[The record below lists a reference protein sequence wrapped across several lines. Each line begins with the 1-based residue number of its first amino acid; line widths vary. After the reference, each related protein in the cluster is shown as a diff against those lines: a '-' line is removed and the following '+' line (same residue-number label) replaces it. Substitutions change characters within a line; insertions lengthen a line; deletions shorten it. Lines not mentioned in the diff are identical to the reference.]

1 MNRVDILTGNSTRRP
16 SDSIWGNCPIHDITR
31 GKVNGYF
38 GNLNFGDFKESANVN
53 AAEASWGQN
62 LLLFGSDG
70 ASATLLDATGGGLT
84 VLSDGDNEGI
94 GLRTQ
99 NVPFQ
104 ISRSHY
110 ELWWELCLQTSTVAD
125 TKHGF
130 FAGLTADVAI
140 TATSPIAAAGTLAD
154 INLVGFHRLE
164 GDGDQI
170 DTVYK
175 ADGVT
180 QVTVDTDALD
190 GTVSEGQTIP
200 SLLSAAT
207 DFKLG
212 MRFVPSGDRAGNY
225 RLLFY
230 YNGIRL
236 SESKEIPSAAGT
248 DFPNDVRLGFVFSLL
263 NATGSTPGSCAL
275 KWAQFAQIYEPMP

>member
-1 MNRVDILTGNSTRRP
+1 MNRVDLLVGNSTRRP
-16 SDSIWGNCPIHDITR
+16 SDSVWGKCPIMDIQR

-38 GNLNFGDFKESANVN
+38 RHVNFGELKESANVN
-53 AAEASWGQN
+53 AAEAYWTNGI
-62 LLLFGSDG
+62 LLFGSDG
-70 ASATLLDATGGGLT
+70 ATATLLDAVGGGLT
-84 VLSDGDNEGI
+84 VGSDGDNEGI
-94 GLRTQ
+94 GLRGQ

-110 ELWWELCLQTSTVAD
+110 DLWFEVCLQTSTVAD

-130 FAGLTADVAI
+130 FTGLIADSAI

-154 INLVGFHRLE
+154 VNFVGFHRLE

-190 GTVSEGQTIP
+190 GATSEGQTIA
-200 SLLSAAT
+200 SALSAAT

-212 MRFVPSGDRAGNY
+212 MRFIPGGHKDSNY
-225 RLLFY
+225 RLVFY
-230 YNGIRL
+230 YNGIPL
-236 SESKEIPSAAGT
+236 VTSKEIPSAAGT
-248 DFPNDVRLGFVFSLL
+248 DFPNDVRLGWIFTLL
-263 NATGSTPGSCAL
+263 NATGTTPGTCAL
-275 KWAQFAQIYEPMP
+275 KWLQCAQIYEPLS